1 MESAHAR
8 WLDET
13 ASDTSLR
20 VINHPVPDPP
30 SDICKLLNGI
40 NCEEAIHLIK
50 VLQSTMFIDNK
61 NITKMVRE
69 QDEMSEIVR
78 VLAAGLAQKLTGS

>member
-1 MESAHAR
+1 
-8 WLDET
+8 
-13 ASDTSLR
+13 
-20 VINHPVPDPP
+20 
-30 SDICKLLNGI
+30 
-40 NCEEAIHLIK
+40 
-50 VLQSTMFIDNK
+50 MFIDNK